1 MEKKTPIQFNR
12 DQNGSL
18 YDCGSADAYYNRKPK
33 PHWRRQ
39 PEGTYLGL
47 DTLASSIAEVE
58 EYMSGYME
66 CTDTKT
72 FVNR

>member
-1 MEKKTPIQFNR
+1 MEKKKTIQFNR

-33 PHWRRQ
+33 PRWRRQ
-39 PEGTYLGL
+39 PEGTYFGL
-47 DTLASSIAEVE
+47 ETLVSTIAEVE